1 MSGTTENTT
10 IWQKYQKGVEHHN
23 RLNLYTNT
31 DKAFRFFE
39 GDQWHGVSNSDELP
53 FYNFIAPTVEY
64 KSAMVSMQNMQIV
77 YSPFTTIDQD
87 VKRSCEDLNRY
98 ASECWE
104 AQKMDSRC
112 WEVVRDACI
121 SGDSY
126 IYFYNRNLDAQIV
139 DNTAIYL
146 ADEQQPDLQKQEY
159 IILYERRPVGDVKRD
174 AKKNKIKKDQIDLI
188 LPDEDT
194 ETVVGDD
201 NEVKGDGKC
210 SCLLY
215 FYRAEDGNIH
225 IMRSTKSVIYQPDT
239 VIDGLTKYPLA
250 SFVWIRKKNSSRG
263 VGEVIPLI
271 PNQIEANRLL
281 ARRLISAKMN
291 AFAKPVYV
299 KNLIENPSDV
309 DTFGRAIEVKTSSVQ
324 SVKDIF
330 TYIAPAPMSQEAG
343 LLQNEII
350 QTTRDLAG
358 AGDAALGQVNP
369 ERASG
374 AAIIAVQDQAA
385 IPLNEQI
392 AAFKQFV
399 EDIGIV
405 WLNMWEAYNPNGLE
419 VDTVEETGRLRK
431 DRINME
437 LIRSLNLRV
446 KIDASPT
453 NPFSKYAREQ
463 SIMNAMAAGY
473 ITFEEYVESL
483 PDDATAP
490 KQAFR
495 DILDK
500 RQALNPMNAAQ
511 AQMLPTM
518 GNGNSMTPQMAA
530 AKAPVEMAPT
540 LGGSVSL

>member
-1 MSGTTENTT
+1 MRETGEATFVWE
-10 IWQKYQKGVEHHN
+10 KYRRGVEHHN
-23 RLNLYTNT
+23 RLNLYANT
-31 DKAFRFFE
+31 EKAFRFFE
-39 GDQWHGVSNSDELP
+39 GDQWNGVSNSDELP
-53 FYNFIAPTVEY
+53 TYNFIAPTVEY

-77 YSPFTTIDQD
+77 YTAQTTIDDEIQQI
-87 VKRSCEDLNRY
+87 CEDLNKY
-98 ASECWE
+98 ARECWE

-112 WEVVRDACI
+112 WEIVRNACVAGDA
-121 SGDSY
+121 Y
-126 IYFYNRNLDAQIV
+126 VYFYNRNLDAQII

-146 ADEQQPDLQKQEY
+146 ADEQQPDLQQQEY

-174 AKKNKIKKDQIDLI
+174 AKRNKVKKEQIDLI

-194 ETVVGDD
+194 ETVAGDKT
-201 NEVKGDGKC
+201 EVKGDGKC

-215 FYRAEDGNIH
+215 LYRAEDGNIH
-225 IMRSTKSVIYQPDT
+225 VIRSTKSVIYQPDT
-239 VIDGLTKYPLA
+239 PIDGLTKYPLA
-250 SFVWIRKKNSSRG
+250 SFVWIRKKNSARG
-263 VGEVIPLI
+263 VGEVLPLI

-299 KNLIENPSDV
+299 KNLIENPADV

-405 WLNMWEAYNPNGLE
+405 WLDMWEAYHPNGLL
-419 VDTVEETGRLRK
+419 VSTVEPDGRLRK
-431 DRINME
+431 DDIDMGGVRDID
-437 LIRSLNLRV
+437 LRV
-446 KIDASPT
+446 KIEASPT

-463 SIMNAMAAGY
+463 SIMNAMVAGY

-490 KQAFR
+490 KQAFKE
-495 DILDK
+495 ILEK

-511 AQMLPTM
+511 AQMLPDM

-530 AKAPVEMAPT
+530 AKAPAELAPT